1 MLNENLASK
10 QELIMNRN
18 KLKRKTEALNGF
30 LKKMSLFYK
39 KFMDN
44 KNKNDRE

>member
-18 KLKRKTEALNGF
+18 KLKRKTDALNGF
-30 LKKMSLFYK
+30 LIKMSLFYK